1 MGDAGLVSPESQLL
15 DMPKIFGL
23 LNDIVSL
30 VDFGLNSCSSGFGAY
45 ERVWFREYE
54 RTCNPYLKTND
65 SLKYEMPSSEADFD
79 FESFEGPSLK
89 GGFDNT

>member
-30 VDFGLNSCSSGFGAY
+30 VDFGLNSCSSGFGEY
-45 ERVWFREYE
+45 EHVWFR
-54 RTCNPYLKTND
+54 
-65 SLKYEMPSSEADFD
+65 
-79 FESFEGPSLK
+79 
-89 GGFDNT
+89 